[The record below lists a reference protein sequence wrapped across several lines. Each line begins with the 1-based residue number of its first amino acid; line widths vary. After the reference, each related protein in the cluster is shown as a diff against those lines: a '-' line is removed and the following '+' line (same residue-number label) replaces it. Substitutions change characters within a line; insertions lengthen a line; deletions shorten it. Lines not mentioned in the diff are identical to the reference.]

1 MDRDKDPCFEFN
13 ATSHSARRSMMMT
26 DSRLHLLGS
35 VVLGLPILGF
45 PILSTSVLVLCMLHI
60 AGCDSSPDRSAGNDT
75 RASASRERLVRDI
88 GVPDIGVPTA
98 AAQREVASRVV
109 PAGSDT
115 TKKEEDKTELS
126 ETSATDP
133 SGDVSSPQ
141 TETPL
146 ATESQ
151 LQSNLGGTW
160 VDPGTLPILQ
170 WEIIY
175 LGNRPVGYTRRSIEI
190 ASPKRVEPFA
200 DPKDPK
206 STTLL
211 CLEAESRI
219 RISRKSS
226 DPIDQ
231 TVFLRTLE
239 TLDGELFGI
248 EGNIDTGVVKRKFT
262 GNVRDGA
269 LTIQSTEDR
278 VVSSN
283 SVPWDPSYRGPF
295 AIEQSLRKS
304 PMQPKEV
311 RVVRYLDPFQMAVTE
326 SSLAALSEGQTV
338 DFEGQFADR
347 LEIENRSTTQGR
359 TSSSLLWTDRTGIVR
374 KSYTA
379 GLDRLSFD
387 CDPVTARYVISKEE
401 FDASMF
407 KDLPLLGSF
416 AKIPDAR
423 QGVFR
428 IASEMLRSDGS
439 ISSKTDQIV
448 ERVNEKTW
456 DVQVRSAS
464 EDGVQDTADLP
475 GQDALASTGVI
486 DWKEPTIQ
494 RWLSSQIAVS
504 DSSASTGSN
513 AQSLQR
519 QLLAAKTR
527 AWISKNIGR
536 TEIDRTVQT
545 ATSTLRNRKGDT
557 IDQAILLTGALRG
570 LSIPARVAIGF
581 RAEPSSI
588 RPTYRLH
595 LWVEYHD
602 AIRWIPIDSFLETD
616 TVPNDRIKITES
628 TMPSLNAY
636 EPILTAIRLTADMEL
651 TARTRKP

>member
-1 MDRDKDPCFEFN
+1 MGFDKDSWFEFKPI
-13 ATSHSARRSMMMT
+13 SHSVRKPTTMT
-26 DSRLHLLGS
+26 DSRLHPLGS
-35 VVLGLPILGF
+35 LVLGLRILGLRVLG
-45 PILSTSVLVLCMLHI
+45 PSVLAVCVLLL
-60 AGCDSSPDRSAGNDT
+60 AGCDSSQDRSEGNDART
-75 RASASRERLVRDI
+75 SASREKLVRDI
-88 GVPDIGVPTA
+88 GLPT
-98 AAQREVASRVV
+98 VASPGEVTPPV
-109 PAGSDT
+109 IPDP
-115 TKKEEDKTELS
+115 S
-126 ETSATDP
+126 ETSATNP
-133 SGDVSSPQ
+133 TGEVSNPQ
-141 TETPL
+141 TDTAL
-146 ATESQ
+146 ASESP
-151 LQSNLGGTW
+151 LQSDVGGGWIDT
-160 VDPGTLPILQ
+160 GSLPILQ

-190 ASPKRVEPFA
+190 ASPKRVEQFG
-200 DPKDPK
+200 DFKDTK
-206 STTLL
+206 SVTLV

-239 TLDGELFGI
+239 KLDGELLGI
-248 EGNIDTGVVKRKFT
+248 EGNIDTGVFKRKFT

-269 LTIQSTEDR
+269 LNIQSTEDR

-304 PMQPKEV
+304 PMQLKEV

-326 SSLAALSEGQTV
+326 SSLEGLSEGQTV

-359 TSSSLLWTDRTGIVR
+359 TSSSLLWTDRSGIVR

-416 AKIPDAR
+416 AKLPDAQ
-423 QGVFR
+423 QGGFR
-428 IASEMLRSDGS
+428 IASELLRPDGS
-439 ISSKTDQIV
+439 ISSKTNQIV

-456 DVQVRSAS
+456 DVQVRLVS

-494 RWLSSQIAVS
+494 RWLSSQIAAS

-513 AQSLQR
+513 TQSQQR
-519 QLLAAKTR
+519 QVLAAKTR
-527 AWISKNIGR
+527 AWVSKNVGR
-536 TEIDRTVQT
+536 TELDRTLQT
-545 ATSTLRNRKGDT
+545 ATSTLRNRKGDAM
-557 IDQAILLTGALRG
+557 DQAILLTGALRG

-588 RPTYRLH
+588 RPTYQLH

-602 AIRWIPIDSFLETD
+602 SIRWNPIDSFLETD
-616 TVPNDRIKITES
+616 TVPIDRIKITES

-636 EPILTAIRLTADMEL
+636 EPILTAIRLTTDMEL

>member
-1 MDRDKDPCFEFN
+1 MGFDKDPWFEFKPISQSVRKP
-13 ATSHSARRSMMMT
+13 TTMT
-26 DSRLHLLGS
+26 DSRLHPLGS
-35 VVLGLPILGF
+35 LVLGLPILGLRVLGIAILAVCVL
-45 PILSTSVLVLCMLHI
+45 PIP
-60 AGCDSSPDRSAGNDT
+60 GCDFNPVRSEGNDA
-75 RASASRERLVRDI
+75 RASASREKLVRDI
-88 GVPDIGVPTA
+88 GLPTLA
-98 AAQREVASRVV
+98 APREV
-109 PAGSDT
+109 
-115 TKKEEDKTELS
+115 
-126 ETSATDP
+126 TSAVIPEPTETLATN
-133 SGDVSSPQ
+133 STGEVTNPQ
-141 TETPL
+141 TDMSSASESPL
-146 ATESQ
+146 QTDV
-151 LQSNLGGTW
+151 GGGWIDT
-160 VDPGTLPILQ
+160 GSLPILH

-190 ASPKRVEPFA
+190 ASPKRVEQFG
-200 DPKDPK
+200 DFKDRK
-206 STTLL
+206 SVTLV

-219 RISRKSS
+219 RISRKSF

-239 TLDGELFGI
+239 KIDGELLGI
-248 EGNIDTGVVKRKFT
+248 EGNIDTGVVKRKFI

-269 LTIQSTEDR
+269 LNIQSTEDR

-283 SVPWDPSYRGPF
+283 SIPWDPSYRGPF

-304 PMQPKEV
+304 PMQLKEV

-326 SSLAALSEGQTV
+326 SSLEGISEGQTV

-359 TSSSLLWTDRTGIVR
+359 TSSSLLWTDRSGIVR

-416 AKIPDAR
+416 ANLPDAK
-423 QGVFR
+423 QGGFR
-428 IASEMLRSDGS
+428 IASELLRPDGS
-439 ISSKTDQIV
+439 ISSKTNQIV

-456 DVQVRSAS
+456 DVQVRLVS

-494 RWLSSQIAVS
+494 RWLSSQIAAS
-504 DSSASTGSN
+504 DSSTDTVSN
-513 AQSLQR
+513 TQSQQR
-519 QLLAAKTR
+519 QVLASKTR
-527 AWISKNIGR
+527 AWIAKNIGR
-536 TEIDRTVQT
+536 TELDRTLQT
-545 ATSTLRNRKGDT
+545 ATSTLRNRRGDAM
-557 IDQAILLTGALRG
+557 DQAILLTSALRG

-588 RPTYRLH
+588 RPTYQLH
-595 LWVEYHD
+595 LWVEYYD
-602 AIRWIPIDSFLETD
+602 SIRWIPIDSFLETD
-616 TVPNDRIKITES
+616 TVPIDRIKITES

-636 EPILTAIRLTADMEL
+636 EPILTAIRLTTDMEL
-651 TARTRKP
+651 TARIRKP

>member
-1 MDRDKDPCFEFN
+1 MELDKDPWFEFN
-13 ATSHSARRSMMMT
+13 AISHSDRKPTTMT
-26 DSRLHLLGS
+26 DSRFHPPGS
-35 VVLGLPILGF
+35 VVLDLRLLGIFVLTVCVLPI
-45 PILSTSVLVLCMLHI
+45 I
-60 AGCDSSPDRSAGNDT
+60 GCDSSPDRSEGNDS
-75 RASASRERLVRDI
+75 RGSASREKLVRDI
-88 GVPDIGVPTA
+88 GLPTVA
-98 AAQREVASRVV
+98 AESDVKPPVV
-109 PAGSDT
+109 PEASVT
-115 TKKEEDKTELS
+115 TKTQTGKSDPS
-126 ETSATDP
+126 ETSATNP
-133 SGDVSSPQ
+133 SGDVSNPQ
-141 TETPL
+141 TDTAL
-146 ATESQ
+146 ASESQ
-151 LQSNLGGTW
+151 QQSNLRGAWIDTGS
-160 VDPGTLPILQ
+160 LPILQ

-190 ASPKRVEPFA
+190 ATPKRVEQFGTL
-200 DPKDPK
+200 KDTK
-206 STTLL
+206 SVTLV

-239 TLDGELFGI
+239 KLDGELLGI
-248 EGNIDTGVVKRKFT
+248 EGNIDTGIVKRKFT
-262 GNVRDGA
+262 GSVHDGA
-269 LTIQSTEDR
+269 LSIQTTEDR

-304 PMQPKEV
+304 PMQLKEV

-326 SSLAALSEGQTV
+326 SSLEGLSEGQTV

-359 TSSSLLWTDRTGIVR
+359 TSSSLLWTDRSGIVR

-401 FDASMF
+401 FDASTF

-416 AKIPDAR
+416 AKIPDAE
-423 QGVFR
+423 QGGFR
-428 IASEMLRSDGS
+428 IASEFLRPDGS
-439 ISSKTDQIV
+439 ISSKTNQTV

-456 DVQVRSAS
+456 DVQVRSVS

-475 GQDALASTGVI
+475 GLDALASTGVI

-494 RWLSSQIAVS
+494 RWLSSQIATP
-504 DSSASTGSN
+504 DSSANTGSDT
-513 AQSLQR
+513 QSQQR

-527 AWISKNIGR
+527 TWISKNVGR
-536 TEIDRTVQT
+536 TELDRTLQT
-545 ATSTLRNRKGDT
+545 ATSTLRSRKGDAM
-557 IDQAILLTGALRG
+557 DQAILLTGALRG

-581 RAEPSSI
+581 RAEPSTI
-588 RPTYRLH
+588 RPTYHLH

-602 AIRWIPIDSFLETD
+602 SIRWIPIDSFLETD
-616 TVPNDRIKITES
+616 TVPIDRIKITES

>member
-1 MDRDKDPCFEFN
+1 
-13 ATSHSARRSMMMT
+13 
-26 DSRLHLLGS
+26 
-35 VVLGLPILGF
+35 
-45 PILSTSVLVLCMLHI
+45 
-60 AGCDSSPDRSAGNDT
+60 
-75 RASASRERLVRDI
+75 
-88 GVPDIGVPTA
+88 
-98 AAQREVASRVV
+98 VV

-115 TKKEEDKTELS
+115 TKKEEEKTELS
-126 ETSATDP
+126 EKSSKNP

-160 VDPGTLPILQ
+160 IDPGTLPILQ

-190 ASPKRVEPFA
+190 ATPKRVEPFG

-219 RISRKSS
+219 RISSKSS

-359 TSSSLLWTDRTGIVR
+359 TTSSLLWTDRTGIVR

-379 GLDRLSFD
+379 GMDRLSFD

-401 FDASMF
+401 FDASA
-407 KDLPLLGSF
+407 GS
-416 AKIPDAR
+416 
-423 QGVFR
+423 VR
-428 IASEMLRSDGS
+428 IQRRGTRRLRSTRS
-439 ISSKTDQIV
+439 RCLVMRPASK
-448 ERVNEKTW
+448 
-456 DVQVRSAS
+456 
-464 EDGVQDTADLP
+464 
-475 GQDALASTGVI
+475 
-486 DWKEPTIQ
+486 
-494 RWLSSQIAVS
+494 
-504 DSSASTGSN
+504 
-513 AQSLQR
+513 
-519 QLLAAKTR
+519 
-527 AWISKNIGR
+527 
-536 TEIDRTVQT
+536 
-545 ATSTLRNRKGDT
+545 
-557 IDQAILLTGALRG
+557 
-570 LSIPARVAIGF
+570 
-581 RAEPSSI
+581 
-588 RPTYRLH
+588 
-595 LWVEYHD
+595 
-602 AIRWIPIDSFLETD
+602 
-616 TVPNDRIKITES
+616 
-628 TMPSLNAY
+628 
-636 EPILTAIRLTADMEL
+636 
-651 TARTRKP
+651 

>member
-1 MDRDKDPCFEFN
+1 MDRDNDQWFEFKPI
-13 ATSHSARRSMMMT
+13 SRSAREPTKMT
-26 DSRLHLLGS
+26 DSRLRPLGS
-35 VVLGLPILGF
+35 LVLSLRVLG
-45 PILSTSVLVLCMLHI
+45 TSVFAVFVIFMT
-60 AGCDSSPDRSAGNDT
+60 GCDSSPDRSERNQARD
-75 RASASRERLVRDI
+75 SASREKLVRDI
-88 GVPDIGVPTA
+88 GLPTA
-98 AAQREVASRVV
+98 VSPREAKLPVIPV
-109 PAGSDT
+109 P
-115 TKKEEDKTELS
+115 S
-126 ETSATDP
+126 ETSATNRREADSNP
-133 SGDVSSPQ
+133 QSDTSLASESP
-141 TETPL
+141 
-146 ATESQ
+146 
-151 LQSNLGGTW
+151 LQPNLGIGWIDT
-160 VDPGTLPILQ
+160 GSLPILQ

-190 ASPKRVEPFA
+190 ATPKQVEPFG
-200 DPKDPK
+200 DFKDAK
-206 STTLL
+206 SVTLL

-239 TLDGELFGI
+239 KLDGELLGI

-269 LTIQSTEDR
+269 LNIQITEDR

-304 PMQPKEV
+304 PMEPKEI

-326 SSLAALSEGQTV
+326 SSLEGLSVGQTV

-359 TSSSLLWTDRTGIVR
+359 TSNSLLWTDRSGIVR

-401 FDASMF
+401 FDASSF

-416 AKIPDAR
+416 ATLPDAQ
-423 QGVFR
+423 QGGFR
-428 IASEMLRSDGS
+428 IASELLRHEGS
-439 ISSKTDQIV
+439 ISSKTNQIV

-456 DVQVRSAS
+456 DVQVRSVS
-464 EDGVQDTADLP
+464 EDGGQDTADLP

-494 RWLSSQIAVS
+494 RWLSSQIATS
-504 DSSASTGSN
+504 DSSANAGSN
-513 AQSLQR
+513 TQSQR
-519 QLLAAKTR
+519 RVLAAKTR
-527 AWISKNIGR
+527 AWISKNVGR
-536 TEIDRTVQT
+536 TELDRTLQT
-545 ATSTLRNRKGDT
+545 ATSTLRNRKGDAM
-557 IDQAILLTGALRG
+557 DQAILLTGALRG

-602 AIRWIPIDSFLETD
+602 SIRWIPIDSFLETD
-616 TVPNDRIKITES
+616 TVPIDRIKITES

-636 EPILTAIRLTADMEL
+636 EPILTAIRLTTDMEL